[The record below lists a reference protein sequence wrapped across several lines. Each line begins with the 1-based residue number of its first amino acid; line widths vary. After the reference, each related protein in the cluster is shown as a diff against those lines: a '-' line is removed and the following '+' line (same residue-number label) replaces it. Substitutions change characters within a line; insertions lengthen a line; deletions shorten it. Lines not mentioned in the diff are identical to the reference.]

1 MKRFTT
7 TLLMLVIGVLALAA
21 SPRVP
26 LYQNNSLH
34 SKIVSHIALDAPIVP
49 IYEKG
54 DWLKVGNTNN
64 GQVGW
69 VNLKQYQ
76 AMQQKVMHT
85 TVKSITVT
93 RIQHHGQPASLV
105 VYENGQRVKG
115 EKAQKLYRAAQ
126 VQEAQMNQQFMTT
139 QREIDQMMRQQQQ
152 AFQTMMQTAMESLP
166 ENHDT
171 LLPAPKTAMEKQ
183 AVALNHSVM
192 QSQRNVFSA
201 TQAIKS
207 FQQKDQ
213 H

>member
-1 MKRFTT
+1 MKRLTAS
-7 TLLMLVIGVLALAA
+7 LMMFMLSALALSAT
-21 SPRVP
+21 PGVP
-26 LYQNNSLH
+26 LYQNKSLH

-54 DWLKVGNTNN
+54 DWLKVGNTHN

-76 AMQQKVMHT
+76 ALKQKAMRPV
-85 TVKSITVT
+85 VKTITVT
-93 RIQHHGQPASLV
+93 RVQQHGQPESLV
-105 VYENGQRVKG
+105 VYENGRRVKG

-126 VQEAQMNQQFMTT
+126 AQQTQMNQQFMTT

-166 ENHDT
+166 ENQAS
-171 LLPAPKTAMEKQ
+171 LLPAPKTPMEKQ
-183 AVALNHSVM
+183 AVALNHNVM

-207 FQQKDQ
+207 FHQKDQ